1 MKMKG
6 YKGFNPDWTCR
17 DKQYAIGET
26 YEEET
31 AKMCR
36 SGIHFCEYPLDV
48 LGYYPPVGTNMELNK
63 FAVVEADDL
72 SPEKADDTKRVCK
85 KLKLQAE
92 LNFAGLAKAAVEYIR
107 EQAGSDNTKS
117 ASGHRSV
124 ASNAGDQSVAS
135 NTGDYSLASNT
146 GNQSVAS
153 NTGYQS
159 VASNAG
165 DHSVASNAGDRSVA
179 SNTGYQSVASNTGHR
194 SVASNTGYQ
203 SVASNAGNQSVSS
216 NTGDWSV
223 AKVEGAESIALS
235 IGYKSAAAASL
246 GSWIVLAEW
255 GNKGGEY
262 HIIDV
267 KSARVDGEHIKPDTL
282 YRLEKGEFVEA

>member
-17 DKQYAIGET
+17 DKQYRVGGT

-31 AKMCR
+31 AGMCT
-36 SGIHFCEYPLDV
+36 SGMHFCEYPLAV
-48 LGYYPPVGTNMELNK
+48 LDYYPPVGNMKLNK
-63 FAVVEADDL
+63 FAVVEADGV

-117 ASGHRSV
+117 ATGARSV
-124 ASNAGDQSVAS
+124 STNTGYRSVSTNTGDQSVA
-135 NTGDYSLASNT
+135 
-146 GNQSVAS
+146 
-153 NTGYQS
+153 
-159 VASNAG
+159 
-165 DHSVASNAGDRSVA
+165 
-179 SNTGYQSVASNTGHR
+179 
-194 SVASNTGYQ
+194 
-203 SVASNAGNQSVSS
+203 
-216 NTGDWSV
+216 
-223 AKVEGAESIALS
+223 KVGGFESIALAT
-235 IGYKSAAAASL
+235 GYKSAAAASL

-255 GNKGGEY
+255 KRNKEGEY

-267 KSARVDGEHIKPDTL
+267 KSARVDGDRIKPDTL
-282 YRLEKGEFVEA
+282 YRLEKGEFVEAYDAEEYAAD

>member
-1 MKMKG
+1 MKG

-63 FAVVEADDL
+63 FAVVEADDVSL
-72 SPEKADDTKRVCK
+72 EKADDTKRVCK
-85 KLKLQAE
+85 KIKIQAE
-92 LNFAGLAKAAVEYIR
+92 LSFAGLAKAAVEYIR
-107 EQAGSDNTKS
+107 EQTDSDNTKS
-117 ASGHRSV
+117 A
-124 ASNAGDQSVAS
+124 AGDQSVS
-135 NTGDYSLASNT
+135 SNT
-146 GNQSVAS
+146 GNRSVSS

-159 VASNAG
+159 V
-165 DHSVASNAGDRSVA
+165 
-179 SNTGYQSVASNTGHR
+179 
-194 SVASNTGYQ
+194 
-203 SVASNAGNQSVSS
+203 SS
-216 NTGDWSV
+216 NTGVQSV
-223 AKVEGAESIALS
+223 AKVEGAESVALS

-267 KSARVDGEHIKPDTL
+267 KSARVDGDRIKPDTL
-282 YRLEKGEFVEA
+282 YRLENGEFVEASDAAD